1 MLLNKKCT
9 TTYILTIQC
18 DMKTEVENFYFDR
31 NIFRHMKFWKGYY
44 CRWNPRMR
52 PQDSVHHRHA
62 QLLSLK
68 DQLQSKVDS
77 LTKELANKK
86 TKDSSMQGDRRLG
99 GSGPSMVSGMSNR
112 LESINI

>member
-1 MLLNKKCT
+1 MGRENKVQNKTHSLWSFINSKKSLFLNPMYCASLDKRVT
-9 TTYILTIQC
+9 LFPVAVI
-18 DMKTEVENFYFDR
+18 
-31 NIFRHMKFWKGYY
+31 RHMKFWKGYY

-86 TKDSSMQGDRRLG
+86 TKDSS
-99 GSGPSMVSGMSNR
+99 
-112 LESINI
+112 

>member
-1 MLLNKKCT
+1 MRPWT
-9 TTYILTIQC
+9 
-18 DMKTEVENFYFDR
+18 
-31 NIFRHMKFWKGYY
+31 GYY

-86 TKDSSMQGDRRLG
+86 IKDNSMTGDRRLG
-99 GSGPSMVSGMSNR
+99 GSRPSMASSRM
-112 LESINI
+112 ESINI